1 LFVEASHEEDGA
13 RVGPNGLSD
22 ERDFCL
28 AVPNGFRDEVEDSHR
43 SFIERSK
50 ASLSFGVPNVVGLL
64 DAGSCIVGN
73 HPSGKPF
80 YILTSSM
87 SVRLTLSVPIAAT
100 SLEGWRLFLLTL
112 IAQF

>member
-1 LFVEASHEEDGA
+1 MFVEASHEEDGA
-13 RVGPNGLSD
+13 RVGPNNLSD